1 MKGIRSIRQT
11 KTLEGIGLGKPVEKI
26 KISSKK
32 NNLEALDFFI
42 DDFSNASGCYDF
54 IKEES
59 DDEEFTTEIIIKTD
73 NQL

>member
-1 MKGIRSIRQT
+1 MKSIRSIRQT

-26 KISSKK
+26 KISTTKI
-32 NNLEALDFFI
+32 NLEALELFI

-59 DDEEFTTEIIIKTD
+59 NDEEFTTEIIIKSD
-73 NQL
+73 K